1 MIDFLSICLSLDG
14 VSQLTFSPISAGWLS
29 GWFYEASIYRNLF
42 KKNSQFT
49 VFILYLILM
58 RSFPLS
64 FISVYRLMLF
74 PFCVISTNNF
84 IPLNLLICL
93 HTQNLAF
100 ILLLQTHLPLWYL
113 FQNHFIVHIS
123 GLELEQTLMTMTPQS
138 LVIII
143 C

>member
-1 MIDFLSICLSLDG
+1 
-14 VSQLTFSPISAGWLS
+14 
-29 GWFYEASIYRNLF
+29 
-42 KKNSQFT
+42 
-49 VFILYLILM
+49 M

-123 GLELEQTLMTMTPQS
+123 GLELEQTLMTMTPPVS
-138 LVIII
+138 CHNYMLVKLMLRILLFLTQLFRHKFAYVSSFFIISFYSWSSI
-143 C
+143 